1 MNYTLGTEAANLDLE
16 PSLSPAHRALYDAGD
31 RTQDFST
38 YIFLPI
44 KTTLE
49 SHSPFLA
56 ILNFPFSDTVARVL
70 VV

>member
-1 MNYTLGTEAANLDLE
+1 MLMTYSELYFGNRAADLDVE

-44 KTTLE
+44 KTTLQR
-49 SHSPFLA
+49 A
-56 ILNFPFSDTVARVL
+56 VL
-70 VV
+70 GV